1 MLCCSLLAAAV
12 ATPAA
17 SKNEPTAT
25 LKLYSGSQVNAE
37 YYGSGTLTLRKSL
50 CLASETGSFRLRVRM
65 GIGANDEIAADGASI
80 VVKLPNGELQTRPL
94 TDSEMIFRGSN
105 LPKDKRC
112 MQGPNAELSLVLPE
126 SALTAAPA
134 GSYFKAMQ
142 MTVEPV

>member
-17 SKNEPTAT
+17 SKNDPTAT
-25 LKLYSGSQVNAE
+25 LKIYSGSQVSAD
-37 YYGSGTLTLRKSL
+37 YYGSGPLTLRKLL
-50 CLASETGSFRLRVRM
+50 CLASETGSFRLRVQM
-65 GIGANDEIAADGASI
+65 GSGAIDEITANGASL

-94 TDSEMIFRGSN
+94 TDSEMIFQGSN

-112 MQGPNAELSLVLPE
+112 IQGPNAEMSLVLPE
-126 SALTAAPA
+126 AALTAAPA
-134 GSYFKAMQ
+134 GSYFKALQ